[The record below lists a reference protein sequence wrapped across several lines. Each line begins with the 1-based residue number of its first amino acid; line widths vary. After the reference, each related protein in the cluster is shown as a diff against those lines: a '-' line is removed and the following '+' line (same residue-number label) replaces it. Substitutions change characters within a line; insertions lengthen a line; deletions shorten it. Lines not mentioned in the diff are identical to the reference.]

1 LEGLFSINN
10 TRYWSWLFTGF
21 HISYRLLHY
30 TCLVGG
36 ASGTLISNQ
45 IAFHMKSTLDWSFA
59 SAMGLML
66 LTGVLAIYWVYN
78 KIVGVDN
85 IKLG

>member
-1 LEGLFSINN
+1 
-10 TRYWSWLFTGF
+10 
-21 HISYRLLHY
+21 
-30 TCLVGG
+30 
-36 ASGTLISNQ
+36 
-45 IAFHMKSTLDWSFA
+45 
-59 SAMGLML
+59 ML